1 MAWHLQSGAR
11 GTAGQTLESW
21 RDWEQQEDALLG
33 LQAGWGVAAPPH
45 PAQAASGVSA
55 PWCSCLARHRTAA
68 PSLPGPGGY
77 LLHHAPLSIRSHLF
91 LPNCCFI
98 PPLLCFACRGTYI
111 WSGCQGRGR
120 KFIWENR
127 RTWLFPN
134 LQDTSTTGMQGARTG
149 RTQRAQQAA
158 WGVQPELRAR
168 CSGGIGE
175 GPMLCCSQPAKQ
187 RLAKS
192 HIQQQAPP
200 TVHLP
205 ALERLSHHTR
215 KVHFVHHLLD
225 ISNTER
231 RVGVVSSRV
240 GTWIGGLKD
249 LFSGAI
255 LSELLGKF
263 NACPSPSPRPPGLR
277 PLFAR

>member
-158 WGVQPELRAR
+158 WGVQPELRPGAQ
-168 CSGGIGE
+168 E
-175 GPMLCCSQPAKQ
+175 E
-187 RLAKS
+187 
-192 HIQQQAPP
+192 
-200 TVHLP
+200 
-205 ALERLSHHTR
+205 LERVPCSAALNQQSSDLQRATYSNRHHQQYTSLLSNVFLT
-215 KVHFVHHLLD
+215 
-225 ISNTER
+225 T
-231 RVGVVSSRV
+231 
-240 GTWIGGLKD
+240 
-249 LFSGAI
+249 
-255 LSELLGKF
+255 LGKCILYITCWTF
-263 NACPSPSPRPPGLR
+263 QTLREGLGLCPPEWGLG
-277 PLFAR
+277 LGD